1 MAEPR
6 KFIEDWLAGAVRTWR
21 VSAALRG
28 SAARQGTSGCSPS
41 LRPAWT
47 ASGVARTPA
56 GTLGCVWERS
66 LVAGPRGAQLGVG
79 LVHAVHSARGVAPFP
94 PGRAIEVSAVAAS
107 PQQDP
112 RRRSAWTGRDRGGT
126 VAVLVLPHRV
136 AVLDA
141 VQGERWD
148 VPASGCRAVTIQA
161 AMEGASALPIRPVH
175 ATTRHRCNPF
185 VARLPLGRAARPLR
199 LPSQSTCGSAPRTVC
214 PTPCECL
221 QHMYHRPP
229 TRTFQPRSKKTV
241 QLLASLRDT
250 RRTVCIVSRRFR
262 GVRSKT

>member
-1 MAEPR
+1 MQS
-6 KFIEDWLAGAVRTWR
+6 FFTGGIDGF
-21 VSAALRG
+21 G
-28 SAARQGTSGCSPS
+28 GCSH
-41 LRPAWT
+41 
-47 ASGVARTPA
+47 
-56 GTLGCVWERS
+56 
-66 LVAGPRGAQLGVG
+66 PRW
-79 LVHAVHSARGVAPFP
+79 
-94 PGRAIEVSAVAAS
+94 
-107 PQQDP
+107 DP
-112 RRRSAWTGRDRGGT
+112 RVRLGT
-126 VAVLVLPHRV
+126 VARCWPTRGTARCRPCTRSPLCTGSGTVSAGTGHRGFSCCSFTSARPSPSKRLDWSGSRGNCRSSGSAPRV

-148 VPASGCRAVTIQA
+148 VPASSCRAVTIQA

-229 TRTFQPRSKKTV
+229 TRTFQPRSNKTV